1 MAAASLAGAGPR
13 CRAWLLVLAA
23 CLAGQAAAADGGK
36 SFFDVDWSDPATA
49 AVELAWRVEIGG
61 VKKTGTR
68 PGFPITVM
76 LLGDCLA
83 THAPAPLQ
91 QHMVTRAQVKI
102 AFALSPLI
110 AIACLFCCT
119 TDDPEEEEL
128 RRKKK
133 YDFSLQGAE

>member
-49 AVELAWRVEIGG
+49 AVELAWRW
-61 VKKTGTR
+61 R
-68 PGFPITVM
+68 ITVM